1 MVTHS
6 EILKVGHCFA
16 PVVVSSGGR
25 SGVVFSFCVEILFG
39 FDGRF
44 FPKKC
49 IQSAPLFYMGLN

>member
-25 SGVVFSFCVEILFG
+25 SGVVFSFCVEIHFLS
-39 FDGRF
+39 F